1 MPRARRPSN
10 TGAIPGKPAK
20 LASRARVHPM
30 VQEAARVLR
39 EVPGRLRGREANVEK
54 IIALLDALAHELTKR
69 HLIFSVSY
77 LEFTIQQGSQ
87 SVGLRVIE
95 QSKRSHRKSVVG
107 IESLQAKFSGWVRKS
122 DGRYYHG
129 EGEKAGQPVY
139 TFDFTGRLAI
149 ATTTWVPWGRR
160 LNRQIVRWEEQ
171 STETI
176 GQVAVRVA
184 DDVPRIFECMA
195 REFDISSEQEQRKSD
210 EAASRQAVIEARRA
224 ADQRARAREEGQD
237 SLIAKLVTQAVQAR
251 ELRRFLAEAQRPGEG
266 HAGYARMLTVVATR
280 LAALERDIHPD
291 TIEATITANDL
302 FPLDDEG

>member
-1 MPRARRPSN
+1 MPRAWKPSGE
-10 TGAIPGKPAK
+10 GALPGKRAK
-20 LASRARVHPM
+20 LAPRTRVHPM

-39 EVPGRLRGREANVEK
+39 EAPGRLRGREANVEK
-54 IIALLDALAHELTKR
+54 VIALLDAFAHELTKR
-69 HLIFSVSY
+69 NLVFSVSDM
-77 LEFTIQQGSQ
+77 EITIQQGSQ

-95 QSKRSHRKSVVG
+95 QTKRSHRKSLVG

-129 EGEKAGQPVY
+129 EGERAGKPVY

-149 ATTTWVPWGRR
+149 ATTTWVPWGRS

-171 STETI
+171 STDTI

-195 REFDISSEQEQRKSD
+195 RSLAISSEREQRESD
-210 EAASRQAVIEARRA
+210 QAASRQAVIEAKRA
-224 ADQRARAREEGQD
+224 ADQRVRARVEGQD
-237 SLIAKLVTQAVQAR
+237 ALISKLVTQARQAR
-251 ELRRFLAEAQRPGEG
+251 EMRQFLAEAQRPGEE
-266 HAGYARMLTVVATR
+266 HAGYARMLTVVAGR